1 MAMIM
6 IWDIV
11 KPFIDLKEKRSHISF
26 GSVAL
31 LVYILFPI
39 FLAFS
44 FLKSKFMKYVIA
56 IVLFLSTQFSFTQIN
71 EEGLPVKEEIRV
83 YPLETI
89 NSDYRDVN
97 ISITPNG
104 KYLYFMSGRG
114 GTVWSVKDK
123 VEFRGKTE
131 YDGDIWY
138 SEKQDTTWK
147 SPKNLPATINT
158 SKGEDEPNISPDGQT
173 VYFQSWNSGWER
185 SGGPY
190 YRAELYGK
198 KWRNPR
204 GLYGGINRFFKD
216 SLYYYSQ
223 YATDGMSI
231 SPDGRI
237 FIVAAG
243 EIYDGN
249 LDLYISRKDNR
260 GNWSYPERLPI
271 STPADE
277 RSIFIAGDNRTI
289 YFGSSG
295 HGGAGGLDIFKAT
308 LNDDNSCTNI
318 INIGAPFNTEEDDYG
333 FIIGAL
339 GNDAYFVRESD
350 IYYADLGK
358 AKSEIKP
365 QPTILINGIVK
376 DCDGNEVQSAVELYS
391 LTENRLI
398 ANARSNS
405 ITGEYAFSLPRI
417 NGDYV
422 QRFKLFSDQSVI
434 RQTFSIDVTTASEL
448 FFEIDPTCDSI
459 EVVIEK
465 PKPTLAYKEPLDTT
479 ILLYFDFDK
488 SNLKVSEQTKVDSI
502 LTLLEAEG
510 RYFAEVTGHTDA
522 KGSDEYNTALSKRRA
537 DSVVKYLKS
546 KDERFSY
553 NLGLQFKGEKEPV
566 LENSSPENRARN
578 RRVRLRIADAL
589 E

>member
-1 MAMIM
+1 MKYTIAI
-6 IWDIV
+6 
-11 KPFIDLKEKRSHISF
+11 
-26 GSVAL
+26 
-31 LVYILFPI
+31 ILF
-39 FLAFS
+39 L
-44 FLKSKFMKYVIA
+44 
-56 IVLFLSTQFSFTQIN
+56 FTQILTAQIN
-71 EEGLPVKEEIRV
+71 EAGLPVEEEIRV
-83 YPLETI
+83 YPLKSI

-114 GTVWSVKDK
+114 GAVWSTKGKVKFK
-123 VEFRGKTE
+123 GKPE
-131 YDGDIWY
+131 YDGDIWF

-147 SPKNLPATINT
+147 KPKYLPAGINT
-158 SKGEDEPNISPDGQT
+158 SRGEDEPNISPDGQT
-173 VYFQSWNSGWER
+173 VHFQSWSIGFER
-185 SGGPY
+185 TGGPY
-190 YRAELYGK
+190 YKAELYGK

-204 GLYGGINRFFKD
+204 GLDGGITRFFRD
-216 SLYYYSQ
+216 SFYRYDT

-243 EIYDGN
+243 VVYDGN

-271 STPADE
+271 STKADE

-308 LNDDNSCTNI
+308 LNDDNSCTDL

-339 GNDAYFVRESD
+339 GSDAYFVRESD
-350 IYYADLGK
+350 IYYADLGN

-365 QPTILINGIVK
+365 QATILINGIVK
-376 DCDGNEVQSAVELYS
+376 DCDGNEVQSAIELYS
-391 LTENRLI
+391 LTENQLI
-398 ANARSNS
+398 ANARSNA
-405 ITGEYAFSLPRI
+405 ITGEYAFSLPRL

-422 QRFKLFSDQSVI
+422 QRVKLFSDQSII
-434 RQTFSIDVTTASEL
+434 RQPFSIDINTASEL
-448 FFEIDPTCDSI
+448 FFEIDPSCDSV
-459 EVVIEK
+459 EVVAKK
-465 PKPTLAYKEPLDTT
+465 PQPTLAYKEPLDTT

-488 SNLKVSEQTKVDSI
+488 SNLKTSEQAKVDSI
-502 LTLLEAEG
+502 LHFLEVKG
-510 RYFAEVTGHTDA
+510 RYFAEVIGHTDA
-522 KGSDEYNTALSKRRA
+522 KGSDEYNVALSKRRA
-537 DSVVKYLKS
+537 DVVAQYLKS
-546 KDERFSY
+546 KDERFTY
-553 NLGLQFKGEKEPV
+553 NLGLQFKGEKEPI
-566 LENSSPENRARN
+566 LENSSAKNRAKN
-578 RRVRLRIADAL
+578 RRVLLRIADAL